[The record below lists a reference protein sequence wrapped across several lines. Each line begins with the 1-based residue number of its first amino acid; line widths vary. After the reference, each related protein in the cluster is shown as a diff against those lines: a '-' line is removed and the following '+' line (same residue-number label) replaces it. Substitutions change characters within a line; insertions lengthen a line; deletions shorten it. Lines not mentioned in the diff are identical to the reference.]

1 MTQYENQSRST
12 HPVLSA
18 IGTFCK
24 VLLRLLAVIIIGALI
39 GGGLYYGVPWV
50 RRTLVRPVEE
60 NRARIVALEY
70 HTRQSRERVQEETEV
85 LQARLATLETKIG
98 ALEERAGVQEANLA
112 SHEEEIQRQ
121 GEELTQVPASISALE
136 KEITALERELNSQAK
151 ATTELQADFEI
162 SLENLAARAT
172 DNKGYAATLSGRL
185 ALMQT
190 AQDLL
195 KVKLLLLEENP
206 RIARDT
212 VTLALTHLEDACS
225 LLPAQIEPL
234 TQLQT
239 RMEELDRLI
248 EDDSFRV
255 GPAIESLWA
264 DVMELVLPSTVIPEQ
279 PASAATS
286 PIPTPTPSP

>member
-1 MTQYENQSRST
+1 MTEYINQSRAT
-12 HPVLSA
+12 HPVLNV
-18 IGTFCK
+18 IGIFFK
-24 VLLRLLAVIIIGALI
+24 VLLRLLAVIVIGVLI
-39 GGGLYYGVPWV
+39 GGGLYYGIPWAY
-50 RRTLVRPVEE
+50 RTLIRPVQE
-60 NRARIVALEY
+60 NRARIVALEH
-70 HTRQSRERVQEETEV
+70 HTQQSRERVQEETEV

-98 ALEERAGVQEANLA
+98 TLEERAGIQEAKLTG
-112 SHEEEIQRQ
+112 HEEEIQRQ
-121 GEELTQVPASISALE
+121 GEELAQVPASISALE

-151 ATTELQADFEI
+151 ATTELQADFEV
-162 SLENLAARAT
+162 SLENLAAQAA
-172 DNKGYAATLSGRL
+172 DNKGSTAVLSGRL

-206 RIARDT
+206 RAARDT
-212 VTLALTHLEDACS
+212 VALALIHLADARS
-225 LLPAQIEPL
+225 LLPPQIEPL

-264 DVMELVLPSTVIPEQ
+264 DVMELVLPPPTPSTPTT
-279 PASAATS
+279 SATS
-286 PIPTPTPSP
+286 PLPTPTPSP